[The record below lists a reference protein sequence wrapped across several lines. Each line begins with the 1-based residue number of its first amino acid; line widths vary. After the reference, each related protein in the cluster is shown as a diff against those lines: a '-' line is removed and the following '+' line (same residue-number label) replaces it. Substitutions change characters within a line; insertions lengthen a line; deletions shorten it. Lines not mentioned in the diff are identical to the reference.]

1 MELSDKSFKGDEK
14 RDGVA
19 LRSRERRKRKK
30 PQGFVKQ
37 SNSSAD
43 RTVLKQQKQP
53 YPNIQT
59 GQQAQGQEH
68 GNRNLY
74 LRSLELS
81 KAYKLTQDL
90 IKSLVTVERG
100 VRIKVILVTL
110 ETKS

>member
-1 MELSDKSFKGDEK
+1 MVS
-14 RDGVA
+14 

-53 YPNIQT
+53 YPNIQR
-59 GQQAQGQEH
+59 GKQANRQQGQEH